1 MFMNEDLKLSVFAN
15 LQSYNSK
22 PVGIDEIVRMVRH
35 DIIVKNKTLGYRAM
49 AKTISEAEAKKNIK
63 EKIVEAFSVAVL
75 FNGTGKRAEHVLGF
89 TGLAMVDFDKIDNGL
104 LTIDDC
110 HADGSIPKSSPPK
123 IGGVP
128 ERGGSMTT
136 ALEQVKRLII
146 ADPHT
151 LLCYTTISNKGL
163 RVIYRYQRED
173 TTEQTRD
180 SQSSKLDT
188 SQVCQT
194 DDFKSPV
201 VNVQLDGVPWRAAFQ
216 CGNEFYRQLTGCEY
230 DKACSDYVRL
240 SGFAHD
246 PEAYYNPNA
255 EPFIITD
262 EMILKANFS
271 EDTEPGKPRKVYET
285 GSQSTT
291 AKEVWPQVQKML
303 AKRGME
309 YVPQHRHDYILHA
322 CYLFNRFGV
331 PEEDLR
337 EWASGEWNDKDEDE
351 RECIITHCYKKGMN
365 DFGTWR
371 MSREP
376 RKKRHENSM
385 ITIAEIRQW
394 LSDHVQLCYN
404 VVTDQTMLKTIDN
417 SRLTID
423 NYKWQVVDDRILA
436 SLRSQMAI
444 DTDKRV
450 LKNDV
455 YDVIKSDFAPLVH
468 PIRDYINGLP
478 KWDGKDRVAELT
490 SHIRA
495 EAVVPGQTEEEAQ
508 QTLNWAFHKWL
519 SAMVGTWMDDHVT
532 NHQVFTLIGR
542 QGIYKTTFFRYLL
555 PPELRAYFWENAHNT
570 FSTKDDHLA
579 LAENCLVDIE
589 EVEATTQHELSE
601 LKSLITSDTIKE
613 RRPYARFRDAKHRL
627 ASLCATGNQQRFLT
641 DETGNRR
648 WLCFKVSHIDDPRTW
663 QLDYQQLYAQ
673 LRDELRNGFHYWFDY
688 EDEKRVELINQPF
701 RVESDEEQLIR
712 TRLRPPHEGEST
724 KLMNSAMICQLLNG
738 GHVGYPLS
746 TRKVSVAMKRLGF
759 ESVHCMSGNFFRV
772 FEIPYDQ
779 IQARLAA
786 DAYDSAHEAP
796 PEPDKP
802 MDLELPL

>member
-1 MFMNEDLKLSVFAN
+1 MNEDLRLSVFAN

-22 PVGIDEIVRMVRH
+22 AVGMDEIVRMVRH
-35 DIIVKNKTLGYRAM
+35 DIIVKNKTLGYRSM

-75 FNGTGKRAEHVLGF
+75 FNGMGKKAENVSCF
-89 TGLAMVDFDKIDNGL
+89 TGLAMVDLDKIDKGQF
-104 LTIDDC
+104 TIDDY

-163 RVIYRYQRED
+163 RVIYRYQRAVNGQRS
-173 TTEQTRD
+173 TVNG
-180 SQSSKLDT
+180 QSST
-188 SQVCQT
+188 VNCQL
-194 DDFKSPV
+194 
-201 VNVQLDGVPWRAAFQ
+201 NGVPWRAAFQ
-216 CGNEFYRQLTGCEY
+216 CGNEYYRQLTGCEY

-371 MSREP
+371 MSRES

-663 QLDYQQLYAQ
+663 QFDYQQLYAQ

-712 TRLRPPHEGEST
+712 TRLRPPHEGEPT

-786 DAYDSAHEAP
+786 DAYDNGTKQESI
-796 PEPDKP
+796 EPK
-802 MDLELPL
+802 LPL

>member
-22 PVGIDEIVRMVRH
+22 AVGMEEIVRMVRH

-75 FNGTGKRAEHVLGF
+75 FNGTGKRAENVLGF

-110 HADGSIPKSSPPK
+110 HADASKLTQLMQK
-123 IGGVP
+123 IN
-128 ERGGSMTT
+128 S
-136 ALEQVKRLII
+136 
-146 ADPHT
+146 DPHT
-151 LLCYTTISNKGL
+151 FISYKTISGNGI
-163 RVIYRYQRED
+163 RVIYRYQRAA
-173 TTEQTRD
+173 TTDQTLNC
-180 SQSSKLDT
+180 QSST
-188 SQVCQT
+188 
-194 DDFKSPV
+194 
-201 VNVQLDGVPWRAAFQ
+201 VNGQLNGVPWRAAFQ
-216 CGNEFYRQLTGCEY
+216 CGNEYYRQLTGCEY

-371 MSREP
+371 MSRES

-423 NYKWQVVDDRILA
+423 NSRLTIDDYHAGPKDEKQNKVSISQWSIVNSQWSIVDDRILA
-436 SLRSQMAI
+436 TLRSQMAV

-673 LRDELRNGFHYWFDY
+673 LRDELCNGFHYWFDY

-712 TRLRPPHEGEST
+712 TRLRPPHEGEPT

-759 ESVHCMSGNFFRV
+759 ESVHCMSGNFFHV

-786 DAYDSAHEAP
+786 DAYDNGTKQESI
-796 PEPDKP
+796 EPK
-802 MDLELPL
+802 LPL